1 LPDSFAVQEVG
12 GGWGLPRVALA
23 LMIWL
28 VIGSAACVLTF
39 RWQRSDER

>member
-1 LPDSFAVQEVG
+1 
-12 GGWGLPRVALA
+12 VALV